1 MILTRLEIDNFK
13 SLNDFDIDI
22 HPFSV
27 IVGNNASGKSS
38 ILQALDFMAQGVKSD
53 FSNYLSDRNLRVD
66 DIKSKLL
73 PPTSRKI
80 RFVSEYKDKDIV
92 LTWEFEV
99 LTLVGMNKLILAYE
113 KVVNQSENRI
123 LMLYGGPEDYVLD
136 EAGEKRSLPKGYDV
150 GSSVMKLL
158 GAKFKPAKEI
168 VSLKNYLLASNSYE
182 LLAPIDMRT
191 SSRGDSRVISKRG
204 RNLPSF
210 INSLSDKEKEKYIH
224 KLQELLGN
232 RFSDVRAKVNK
243 RPGWIQIDSLE
254 HYGNKEI
261 SVNSKEMSD
270 GVLRILTF
278 LAVCEFS
285 SESSFILFDEIE
297 NGINTDYAEKLL
309 KYFYSV
315 SGCDRNIIVT
325 THSTAFLDYVKAK
338 DIIFVYRDAKGNTCG
353 KHIFE
358 MEEFREKLDYMY
370 PGEIVLNENNA
381 SIINSLLNKG
391 EC

>member
-1 MILTRLEIDNFK
+1 MVLTRLEIDNFK
-13 SLNDFDIDI
+13 SLNEFDIDI

-53 FSNYLSDRNLRVD
+53 FSNYLSDRNLNVA

-73 PPTSRKI
+73 PPTSR
-80 RFVSEYKDKDIV
+80 RMSFVSEYKDEDIT

-99 LTLVGMNKLILAYE
+99 LTLIGANKLILDYE
-113 KVVNQSENRI
+113 KVVKDEKDI
-123 LMLYGGPEDYVLD
+123 LLLYGGSEGYVLD
-136 EAGEKRSLPKGYDV
+136 EAGTKRSIPTGYDV

-158 GAKFKPAKEI
+158 GTKFKPAKEI
-168 VSLKNYLLASNSYE
+168 MALKNYLLASKSYE
-182 LLAPIDMRT
+182 LLTPTGMRT
-191 SSRGDSRVISKRG
+191 SSRGDSRVISNSG

-210 INSLSDKEKEKYIH
+210 INGLSDKEKERYISQ
-224 KLQELLGN
+224 LQILLGD

-261 SVNSKEMSD
+261 AVNSKEMSD
-270 GVLRILTF
+270 GFLRILVF

-285 SESSFILFDEIE
+285 SDSSFVLFDEIE

-309 KYFYSV
+309 DYFYSV
-315 SGCDRNIIVT
+315 SGHDRNIIVT
-325 THSTAFLDYVKAK
+325 THSTAFLDYVKPE
-338 DIIFVYRDAKGNTCG
+338 DIIYIYRDADGNTCG
-353 KHIFE
+353 KHLFE
-358 MEEFREKLDYMY
+358 MDEYRKKLDYMY

-381 SIINSLLNKG
+381 SIVNRLLNKG
-391 EC
+391 DTD